1 MLESLNETDIYFR
14 FVWGFIFPA
23 GEQHYVFDQ
32 LIALSAVP
40 LGETLPGGSGSG
52 LDSGRTTQMSNISKT
67 SWKHGRRKAVSSGAG
82 GHGLEG
88 LGKKLNRILE
98 GQESPKKKNL
108 VAERTNLGEA
118 PGSLKEYG
126 EYLKVY

>member
-1 MLESLNETDIYFR
+1 MRATF
-14 FVWGFIFPA
+14 
-23 GEQHYVFDQ
+23 VFDKTNCF
-32 LIALSAVP
+32 ICGP
-40 LGETLPGGSGSG
+40 FIGETLPGGTGSG
-52 LDSGRTTQMSNISKT
+52 IDSGRTTQMSNISRT
-67 SWKHGRRKAVSSGAG
+67 SWKHGRRKPVSLGAG
-82 GHGLEG
+82 GNHGLEG

-126 EYLKVY
+126 EYLKVGKLKHLVSSSNQISGGPKR